1 MTTGNHQFTL
11 LLSVLLSIP
20 LGMKA
25 TIVDDPG
32 VFNFSPFYDPS
43 SGVIGLALTFF
54 PSEEGDTV
62 YIPDYIYE
70 NNQYKYVVCIN
81 TGAFFDCNAKY
92 IRLPNHLRFIRDN
105 AFHYCCFLTTL
116 EFTNDISEIDFGE
129 IDDIVGGCNYVDEI
143 IVPLEYLGN
152 YIDDPEDRFFP
163 FFLYEQLKSKVVLSD
178 YNKMIWADVNF
189 KISGDATPFYCTS
202 VNHSNATATRSYSVN
217 VVPANKVVC
226 LEGNDNDVVYPNEA
240 GHLFVAWKFLEQQ
253 NAPGV
258 VSDVEIDYSSAR
270 MTRAQNADVSNVRIL
285 PDGRLSFAVLEGA
298 LPMPIPPRLEKFAHD
313 AGLCESL
320 NREIVSIKNLPEGQ
334 WTLFID
340 GEKAMTAS
348 AEAFAKGVNLSC
360 ADTPQHRQAEAVRAA
375 NARRFGELDY
385 VLGRCRLA
393 RWALNRRTEV
403 NPDDLTAVQAYRDGL
418 PEAQRRKW
426 PWVALDPYL
435 ENWARRKEIMS
446 EIERRH
452 GEIRKMAR
460 PVQHAFELRC
470 NN

>member
-1 MTTGNHQFTL
+1 MRKQIYSL

-143 IVPLEYLGN
+143 IVPLQYLGN

-163 FFLYEQLKSKVVLSD
+163 FYLYEQLKGKTVLSK

-189 KISGDATPFYCTS
+189 KVSGGATPFYCTS
-202 VNHSNATATRSYSVN
+202 VDHTNTTATRSYNVN
-217 VVPANKVVC
+217 VVPANTVVC
-226 LEGNDNDVVYPNEA
+226 LDGGDNNVVYATATTDNGDIVTVPND
-240 GHLFVAWKFLEQQ
+240 FVKVTSTYCAT
-253 NAPGV
+253 N
-258 VSDVEIDYSSAR
+258 SSGNYYHYYD
-270 MTRAQNADVSNVRIL
+270 QYYD
-285 PDGRLSFAVLEGA
+285 
-298 LPMPIPPRLEKFAHD
+298 
-313 AGLCESL
+313 
-320 NREIVSIKNLPEGQ
+320 NLPVIPTTVCFEPH
-334 WTLFID
+334 
-340 GEKAMTAS
+340 TAYL
-348 AEAFAKGVNLSC
+348 LSP
-360 ADTPQHRQAEAVRAA
+360 T
-375 NARRFGELDY
+375 NSTISF
-385 VLGRCRLA
+385 
-393 RWALNRRTEV
+393 
-403 NPDDLTAVQAYRDGL
+403 
-418 PEAQRRKW
+418 
-426 PWVALDPYL
+426 
-435 ENWARRKEIMS
+435 
-446 EIERRH
+446 
-452 GEIRKMAR
+452 
-460 PVQHAFELRC
+460 
-470 NN
+470 